1 MKLSLLLLKS
11 GEHLI
16 SACEQLEYEP
26 AVHLVNPYS
35 VSGTTKLTLSRWPRY
50 TDDEHIL
57 FNSEDL
63 LTVAEPNQK
72 VIDAYLKKTGQKIED
87 FTQDFPEPEAQEE
100 KVLLQENEQVIDDD
114 EYEPVYAEV

>member
-26 AVHLVNPYS
+26 AVHLVDPYTI
-35 VSGTTKLTLSRWPRY
+35 SGSTKLTLSRWPKY
-50 TDDEHIL
+50 TDDSHIL

-63 LTVAEPNQK
+63 LTVVEPNEALTQ
-72 VIDAYLKKTGQKIED
+72 AYLKKTGKSIED
-87 FTQDFPEPEAQEE
+87 FTTDFPEKQEPEQ
-100 KVLLQENEQVIDDD
+100 KVLLQENEQIIDDD
-114 EYEPVYAEV
+114 YEPVYMEE